1 MKLLRSA
8 FILLLAI
15 FMLATC
21 SRTSA
26 LPEGE
31 WTLESLNG
39 NPLVEDTKITL
50 AFDEDRAGG
59 SSGCNTYGGPVEAK
73 GEQIQFGEVTMT
85 LMACTDAG
93 VMAQESSYLAALGA
107 VETFKVDG
115 EKLLLSGLDV
125 ELIYGRGV
133 AD

>member
-1 MKLLRSA
+1 MKLIRSA

-26 LPEGE
+26 LPAGE
-31 WTLESLNG
+31 WQLESLNG

-50 AFDEDRAGG
+50 VFEDDRAGG
-59 SSGCNTYGGPVEAK
+59 SAGCNSYGGAVEAA
-73 GEQIQFGEVTMT
+73 GEKIQFSELTMT

-107 VETFKVDG
+107 VDTFQVDG
-115 EKLLLSGLDV
+115 EKLILSGTDV
-125 ELIYGRGV
+125 ELVYGNGET
-133 AD
+133 D